1 MPKYKDKILN
11 QEIDIQYENN
21 DKQKLL
27 SLIENLNSRLIKY
40 NKLIGKVSENK
51 IIILTALEI
60 EDELKEQ
67 KKIISQKKSNQIK
80 IDDKESTIEKLSSE
94 IISLKDKIRNI
105 ELEQEQKK
113 NDDLLIEKEIDA
125 INILIKKLNQNML
138 SYYDEWY

>member
-1 MPKYKDKILN
+1 MPKYKAKILN

-138 SYYDEWY
+138 SYYDE

>member
-1 MPKYKDKILN
+1 
-11 QEIDIQYENN
+11 
-21 DKQKLL
+21 
-27 SLIENLNSRLIKY
+27 
-40 NKLIGKVSENK
+40 
-51 IIILTALEI
+51 LEI

-138 SYYDEWY
+138 SYYDE

>member
-1 MPKYKDKILN
+1 MPKYKAKILN

-60 EDELKEQ
+60 EDELKEK

-138 SYYDEWY
+138 SYYDE